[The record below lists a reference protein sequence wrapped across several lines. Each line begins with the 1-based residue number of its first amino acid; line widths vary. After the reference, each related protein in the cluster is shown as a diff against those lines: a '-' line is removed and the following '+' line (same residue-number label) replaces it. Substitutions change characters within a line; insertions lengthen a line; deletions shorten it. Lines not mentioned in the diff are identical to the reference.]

1 MRRCNKITG
10 GSCFGNPMT
19 ANYSLAQTIDVNGDI
34 DFTCDNTDNCLEDS
48 CIIDMTFGLEILAYM
63 EANPSFTPTVTL
75 VGECL
80 ANRIR
85 MVKFKRGFAVELH
98 RIWSLR

>member
-1 MRRCNKITG
+1 
-10 GSCFGNPMT
+10 MT

-48 CIIDMTFGLEILAYM
+48 CIIDMTFGLEILAYLD
-63 EANPSFTPTVTL
+63 ANPSFTPTVTL

-80 ANRIR
+80 ANANPSGQVQERVCSGTAPNLEFEVVI
-85 MVKFKRGFAVELH
+85 
-98 RIWSLR
+98 I